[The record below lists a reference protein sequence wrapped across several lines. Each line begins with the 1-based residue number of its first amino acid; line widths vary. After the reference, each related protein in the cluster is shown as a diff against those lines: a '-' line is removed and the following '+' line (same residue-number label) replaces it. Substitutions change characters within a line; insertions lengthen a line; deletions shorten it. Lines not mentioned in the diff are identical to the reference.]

1 MTMNT
6 ANTFLD
12 NYDNRIGLTPV
23 ISINENLDTSSFSL
37 AIDIDKKNERRIKR
51 NNRERKR
58 QQHLQ
63 KLLKR
68 IEDLVNINKPNS
80 KHVFSEREV
89 LGEAIKMITRS
100 EDLKK
105 NRNLKRK
112 RSQEE
117 MITCSI

>member
-1 MTMNT
+1 MNT
-6 ANTFLD
+6 TNTFLD
-12 NYDNRIGLTPV
+12 NYNNRIGVTPV
-23 ISINENLDTSSFSL
+23 ISINENLDTSSSSL

-68 IEDLVNINKPNS
+68 VEDLVNINKPNS
-80 KHVFSEREV
+80 KHVFSETKV
-89 LGEAIKMITRS
+89 LGEAIKIITRS

-105 NRNLKRK
+105 SLKRK
-112 RSQEE
+112 RSQDEL
-117 MITCSI
+117 ITCSM